1 MQVQVTAVLA
11 IVLFSGATSAGQIG
25 IASRFCDLS
34 QTASGRKVTC
44 QDLVA
49 AHRTLPFGAQVKVRN
64 LGNEKSVTVT
74 IVDRGPFVKGRIIDL
89 SAGAANRIGTADLMR
104 VELVRGEHPTH

>member
-1 MQVQVTAVLA
+1 MAAV
-11 IVLFSGATSAGQIG
+11 AGQIG
-25 IASRFCDLS
+25 IASRYCDLK

-49 AHRTLPFGAQVKVRN
+49 AHLSLPFGKRVKVRN
-64 LGNEKSVTVT
+64 LANGRSVTVT

-89 SAGAANRIGTADLMR
+89 SAGAENAIGSADLMR
-104 VELVRGEHPTH
+104 VELVSE

>member
-1 MQVQVTAVLA
+1 MRTPIFAALGMILSPVAV
-11 IVLFSGATSAGQIG
+11 SAGQIG
-25 IASRFCDLS
+25 IASRYCDLQ

-49 AHRTLPFGAQVKVRN
+49 AHRTLQFGKRVKVKN
-64 LGNEKSVTVT
+64 LANGRSVTVT

-89 SAGAANRIGTADLMR
+89 SAGAANVIGSADLMR
-104 VELVRGEHPTH
+104 VELIPE

>member
-1 MQVQVTAVLA
+1 MRT
-11 IVLFSGATSAGQIG
+11 ILFAYLGMIISPAALSAGQIG
-25 IASRFCDLS
+25 IASRYCDLQ

-49 AHRTLPFGAQVKVRN
+49 AHRTLPFGKRVKVKN
-64 LGNEKSVTVT
+64 LANGRSVTVT

-89 SAGAANRIGTADLMR
+89 SAGAANVIGSADLMR
-104 VELVRGEHPTH
+104 VELVPE